1 MFDTTYMIGLQF
13 GTLFGEIHVFVVKLF
28 AEFRVGA
35 HQGRIVFLQTV
46 QLLLESTRLF
56 DGLQIMTLFKN
67 HVWTKSK
74 RVLNPFFTFCSLAC
88 SSRNCF
94 DFEAR
99 SDSSWFNM
107 SCLIASSSDNFWRKL
122 DAIVTA
128 LASSSWH
135 TKNCCGKNSQNYSL
149 FLLYCYTRS
158 LHKMLPGR
166 LLFNIFVKTKMRK
179 KTQFLPSR

>member
-74 RVLNPFFTFCSLAC
+74 RVLNPF
-88 SSRNCF
+88 
-94 DFEAR
+94 
-99 SDSSWFNM
+99 
-107 SCLIASSSDNFWRKL
+107 
-122 DAIVTA
+122 V
-128 LASSSWH
+128 
-135 TKNCCGKNSQNYSL
+135 Y
-149 FLLYCYTRS
+149 LLQ
-158 LHKMLPGR
+158 LG
-166 LLFNIFVKTKMRK
+166 LLFK
-179 KTQFLPSR
+179 KLL